1 MSINNNNNDSPNGG
15 VKIWQQCTNAECTAK
30 YGIDRII
37 GKCEQC
43 GSGLEY
49 TFEGQWDG
57 VPSDRDDLWK
67 NFPMIPLQNEEN
79 IVALGAGGSELLLLE
94 ELSGELNGANF
105 YLKLDC
111 FKNPTGTFKDREAS
125 IIMSRVKELGLDNLV
140 FYSTGNTGRAY
151 THFAAHLNLNSYFF
165 MPRQCQYKNTT
176 FIKKNPGNRIILVD
190 DHYPKISPYAKKFA
204 QENGL
209 TTIAPLHD
217 RNESYAT
224 VAYEQRQQLP
234 ECHYF
239 AQTIASGMGPIG
251 FYKGHMNMVQLGLE
265 TKEDI
270 PTLIGIQSSQVNV
283 MARAYNSGRTT
294 LTPDD
299 MPPDFPEDLF
309 EPTLNSTNPV
319 NNYPQLHQCLQENN
333 GIITDVE
340 PEFTGEKA
348 QALVAA
354 LEKRGITLRTDVER
368 SLLIGYSGLVKL
380 AGEGKFQKGENIMLL
395 AVGRGKDDCTELIE
409 PDAVINP
416 QNQDPVELFKK
427 LN

>member
-1 MSINNNNNDSPNGG
+1 MPINNGD
-15 VKIWQQCTNAECTAK
+15 VTIWQQCVNPACGAK
-30 YGIDRII
+30 HGIDRII
-37 GKCEQC
+37 GKCDSC
-43 GSGLEY
+43 GGGLEY
-49 TFEGQWDG
+49 SFEGTWDG
-57 VPSDRDDLWK
+57 IPGDRDDLWK
-67 NFPMIPLQNEEN
+67 NFPMIPLQNPEN

-94 ELSGELNGANF
+94 ELSGHLNGANL

-111 FKNPTGTFKDREAS
+111 HKNPTGTFKDREAS
-125 IIMSRVKELGLDNLV
+125 IIMSRIKELGLDNLV

-176 FIKKNPGNRIILVD
+176 FIKKNRENRIILVD
-190 DHYPKISPYAKKFA
+190 DHYPNISPYAKKFA
-204 QENGL
+204 QANGL
-209 TTIAPLHD
+209 TSIAPLHD

-234 ECHYF
+234 DCRYF

-251 FYKGHMNMVQLGLE
+251 FYKGHMNMIQLGLE
-265 TKEDI
+265 TGDDI

-283 MARAYNSGRTT
+283 MARAYNAGRKE
-294 LTPDD
+294 LTAAD
-299 MPPDFPEDLF
+299 MPAEFPEDLF

-319 NNYPQLHQCLQENN
+319 NNYPQLYHCLKEND

-340 PEFTGEKA
+340 PAFTERKG
-348 QALVAA
+348 QPLVAA
-354 LEKRGITLRTDVER
+354 LKKRGINLRTDVER

-380 AGEGKFQKGENIMLL
+380 AGEGRFEKGENIMLL
-395 AVGRGKDDCTELIE
+395 AVGRGKDNCTELIE
-409 PDAVINP
+409 PDAVIDP
-416 QNQDPVELFKK
+416 LTQDPVELFKK